1 MRKLISVVAV
11 ATTFAMGTAF
21 AQAPAKPDVNPIA
34 NSAINTAVAPGTAA
48 AKIAVAND
56 AQTGALNECNNS
68 IGDQPRTAL
77 QSCLEGKT
85 REITSQMNIA
95 YKKLEAQTKEIDSS
109 ATAKALE
116 SLLASQKAF
125 EKFKDAQCQWESDSM
140 MGGSGSG
147 DILSA
152 CKVDLMRW
160 RTKQLSEPG
169 A

>member
-1 MRKLISVVAV
+1 MRKLISVVVV
-11 ATTFAMGTAF
+11 ATSFATGAAF
-21 AQAPAKPDVNPIA
+21 AQVPAKPDVNPVTNGA
-34 NSAINTAVAPGTAA
+34 VNMASTPTTTTAKTAVTS
-48 AKIAVAND
+48 D
-56 AQTGALNECNNS
+56 AGALKECYDA
-68 IGDQPRTAL
+68 IGDDQPRTAL
-77 QSCLEGKT
+77 QPCLERKT
-85 REITSQMNIA
+85 REVTSQMNIA